1 MVIMKLIM
9 PFLLQRISLIG
20 VKDLV
25 SKLVLTI
32 PSYLMLIKNINS
44 QIINMTIH
52 NIFWLK
58 LKINLKVLIILK
70 LIYIYICIYYIFNCK
85 KTMKL
90 IPRIYNKVVD
100 DFLNFLFKKNF
111 IIYNLNNK

>member
-52 NIFWLK
+52 NIF
-58 LKINLKVLIILK
+58 
-70 LIYIYICIYYIFNCK
+70 C
-85 KTMKL
+85 
-90 IPRIYNKVVD
+90 
-100 DFLNFLFKKNF
+100 
-111 IIYNLNNK
+111 